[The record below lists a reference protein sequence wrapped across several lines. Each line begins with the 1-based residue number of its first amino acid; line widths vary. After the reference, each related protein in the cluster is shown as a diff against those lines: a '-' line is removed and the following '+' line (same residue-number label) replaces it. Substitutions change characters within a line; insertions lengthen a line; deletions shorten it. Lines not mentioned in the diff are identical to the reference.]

1 MLYSDS
7 QTRAVET
14 QGQQCRYSELNKSRY
29 VAVKPL
35 VGLVVS
41 IRGTVNWH
49 ECCVNV
55 FLMAASA
62 IVWHHL

>member
-7 QTRAVET
+7 QTRAV
-14 QGQQCRYSELNKSRY
+14 GADYFELNKSRY
-29 VAVKPL
+29 VAVNPL

-55 FLMAASA
+55 FLMAAST
-62 IVWHHL
+62 IVRHHL